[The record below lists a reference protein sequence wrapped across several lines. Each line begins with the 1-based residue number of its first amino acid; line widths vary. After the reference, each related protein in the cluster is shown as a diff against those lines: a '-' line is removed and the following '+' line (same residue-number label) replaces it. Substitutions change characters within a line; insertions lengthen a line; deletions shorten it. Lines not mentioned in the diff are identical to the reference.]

1 MAWVILFFQ
10 MSKMGNITYKLE
22 NHCLRAFKNKTLHS
36 KSASYHPCNRYIPKS
51 IPKDKTDSSTI
62 SVFHRK
68 NFKTVFLF
76 KTFLQ
81 FDPNK
86 KSVESS

>member
-1 MAWVILFFQ
+1 MF
-10 MSKMGNITYKLE
+10 KK
-22 NHCLRAFKNKTLHS
+22 HCLRAFKNKTLHS
-36 KSASYHPCNRYIPKS
+36 KSASYQPCKRYIPKS
-51 IPKDKTDSSTI
+51 ISKDKTDSSTI

-68 NFKTVFLF
+68 NFKAVFLS

-86 KSVESS
+86 KSVDSS